1 MIFTLQIAGAFGA
14 LIHCVA
20 ALVEAKGATARIF
33 ELLHR
38 KPRIAG

>member
-1 MIFTLQIAGAFGA
+1 MAGAFVA
-14 LIHCVA
+14 LIQGVA